1 MRNGDLGKRSSCQD
15 DEKEYELIDGQQLS
29 GGTTAKGLEKEE
41 EEQLTTITNHNFF
54 ATSPSMKSQTSS
66 SSLMVSKSL
75 PTTWSD
81 ILNNDNNRFAANAI
95 HLFPPLVST
104 SHKGSNGRIVII
116 GGSEKY
122 CGAPYYAATAA
133 LRVGVDLVTVL
144 CAQEASIP
152 IKCYSP
158 ELIVQGIYSI
168 TDMDSLLYEKRRRY

>member
-1 MRNGDLGKRSSCQD
+1 MLNLRCRRIKNLPTEEKENANEIYLGREAVFND

-81 ILNNDNNRFAANAI
+81 ILNNDTNNRFAANAI
-95 HLFPPLVST
+95 HLFPPLIST
-104 SHKGSNGRIVII
+104 SHKGSNGR
-116 GGSEKY
+116 
-122 CGAPYYAATAA
+122 
-133 LRVGVDLVTVL
+133 
-144 CAQEASIP
+144 
-152 IKCYSP
+152 
-158 ELIVQGIYSI
+158 
-168 TDMDSLLYEKRRRY
+168 M